1 MITGPDQQYRR
12 EKNNRMT
19 NKFGRLNQLLYAR
32 SPSPSPLALAM
43 QLGWIEEAMYQLAN
57 IDVRSLFESNNPTD
71 VQRHF
76 EINQLNAFRQG
87 GSAPVIWA
95 KSKLQDT
102 RVIGL
107 TWTDE
112 YQALI
117 ALPQSGI
124 RTLKDLRG
132 RRIGLPQHDVPLD
145 HSRVAALRGFSV
157 MLETEGLSLKDVE
170 IIDLPDHEIPTQVRD
185 GQVVSTGTG
194 RRGRYS
200 YSSEIHAI
208 SHGEVDAVYVKD
220 VRGAQAT
227 HLLGAQV
234 IANIN
239 QHPDPYV
246 RLNNCTPRPL
256 TINSW
261 LLENYP
267 HLVDCLLL
275 QTYLAAEWAQHH
287 PEETLTLLS
296 REVGWAENWIHYA
309 YGRDIHKHLHID
321 LQPENIRRLEAFKTF
336 MLQHGFITQDFSLP
350 QWIDYEPMERLHR
363 KYKST
368 PRRRSVA
375 VSAAMRKPHGIIH

>member
-1 MITGPDQQYRR
+1 MS
-12 EKNNRMT
+12 NR
-19 NKFGRLNQLLYAR
+19 FGRLNQLLYAR
-32 SPSPSPLALAM
+32 CPVPSPLPLAM
-43 QLGWIEEAMYQLAN
+43 QLGWVEEAMYQLAN
-57 IDVRSLFESNNPTD
+57 IEVRSLFESTNPTD
-71 VQRHF
+71 IPRHF
-76 EINQLNAFRQG
+76 DINQLNAFRQG

-95 KSKLQDT
+95 KSKQQDT

-112 YQALI
+112 YQSLI

-124 RTLKDLRG
+124 QSVKDLRG
-132 RRIGLPQHDVPLD
+132 RRIGLPKHNVPVD
-145 HSRVAALRGFSV
+145 HSRIAALRGFSV
-157 MLETEGLSLKDVE
+157 MLESEGLSLKDVE
-170 IIDLPDHEIPTQVRD
+170 IIDLLDHEIPTQVRD
-185 GQVVSTGTG
+185 GQIVSTGTG

-208 SHGEVDAVYVKD
+208 SHALVDAVYVKD

-275 QTYLAAEWAQHH
+275 QTYMAGDWALHH
-287 PEETLTLLS
+287 PNETLALLS
-296 REVGWAENWIHYA
+296 REVGWSENWIHYA
-309 YGRDIHKHLHID
+309 YGTDIHKNLQLD
-321 LQPENIRRLEAFKTF
+321 LNAENIKHLGLYKDFL
-336 MLQHGFITQDFSLP
+336 MQHQFITQDFSIN
-350 QWIDYEPMERLHR
+350 QWIDHEPMERLLR
-363 KYKST
+363 KH
-368 PRRRSVA
+368 RSVNR
-375 VSAAMRKPHGIIH
+375 RKTLSLNIKPDTVKLNGLIH

>member
-1 MITGPDQQYRR
+1 
-12 EKNNRMT
+12 MT

-32 SPSPSPLALAM
+32 CPSPSPLAVAM
-43 QLGWIEEAMYQLAN
+43 QLGWIEEAMYHLAN
-57 IDVRSLFESNNPTD
+57 VEVRSLFESNNPTD
-71 VQRHF
+71 IPRHF
-76 EINQLNAFRQG
+76 EINQPNAFRQG
-87 GSAPVIWA
+87 GSAPVIWNR
-95 KSKLQDT
+95 SKYPDT

-112 YQALI
+112 YQSLI

-124 RTLKDLRG
+124 QQVKDLRG
-132 RRIGLPQHDVPLD
+132 RRIGLPQHNVPLD
-145 HSRVAALRGFSV
+145 HARVAALRGFSV
-157 MLETEGLSLKDVE
+157 MLETEGLSLKDLE

-185 GQVVSTGTG
+185 GQVLSTGTP

-208 SHGEVDAVYVKD
+208 SHELVDAVYVKD

-256 TINSW
+256 TINVW

-267 HLVDCLLL
+267 HLVDCLMQ
-275 QTYLAAEWAQHH
+275 QTYIAGNWAQQH
-287 PEETLTLLS
+287 PAETMTLLS

-309 YGRDIHKHLHID
+309 YGSQVHQNLQLD
-321 LQPENIRRLEAFKTF
+321 LSEENIKCLSLYKDFL
-336 MLQHGFITQDFSLP
+336 LQHQFITQDFSVTH
-350 QWIDYEPMERLHR
+350 WIDHTPLERLLR
-363 KYKST
+363 TQKSLAHH
-368 PRRRSVA
+368 RSVTTSRNNNRA
-375 VSAAMRKPHGIIH
+375 RAKSLIH